1 MSCTAIPAM
10 QLRNGHIY
18 TVVYRYQVY
27 TRDKWYPRNKRKA
40 KSFKCS
46 STYRWLL
53 LLIIHFTIST
63 TKVTNTTIISKTTII
78 IFPLRWSRC
87 DPMMGRRA
95 LVGAHTCRGG
105 LASPLSPSVSARPPP
120 LHAQQSPSR
129 THRIR
134 GSLNYSLLLNWCKKF
149 GIGNQLFLV
158 FTKRCLTDFTNLAI

>member
-1 MSCTAIPAM
+1 MFIC
-10 QLRNGHIY
+10 
-18 TVVYRYQVY
+18 
-27 TRDKWYPRNKRKA
+27 
-40 KSFKCS
+40 F
-46 STYRWLL
+46 RWSQ
-53 LLIIHFTIST
+53 LLIILFTIST
-63 TKVTNTTIISKTTII
+63 TKVTNTTIKPEIITKTTII
-78 IFPLRWSRC
+78 FFPLRWSRC

-120 LHAQQSPSR
+120 LHAQQSLSR